1 MYRVGLETNDPK
13 IALQAIGALG
23 GLAIGWLLLRSPV
36 GGLLGLVAG
45 GLLATLAIE
54 AAEDL
59 ARQLRE
65 EESYVAAPT

>member
-1 MYRVGLETNDPK
+1 MYKVEFITNNPRAA
-13 IALQAIGALG
+13 IQALGALG
-23 GLAIGWLLLRSPV
+23 GLAVGWLLLRSPV

-59 ARQLRE
+59 ARQLRGE
-65 EESYVAAPT
+65 GSYVAAPP